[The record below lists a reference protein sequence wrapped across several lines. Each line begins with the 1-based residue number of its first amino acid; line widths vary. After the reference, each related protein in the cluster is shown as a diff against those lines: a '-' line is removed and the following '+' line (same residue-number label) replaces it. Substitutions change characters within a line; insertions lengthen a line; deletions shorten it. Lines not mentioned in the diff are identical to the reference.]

1 MARLVIKD
9 SQWELI
15 KPFVISQKSSKGG
28 RPRKIDDRLIVE
40 AVLYVMR
47 TGIQWREMPSE
58 FPNWKT
64 VYSRFSSWN
73 KSKTWPKIWSVF
85 KKNWKAQCRNEN
97 YFAIL
102 R

>member
-1 MARLVIKD
+1 MARFVIKD
-9 SQWELI
+9 SQWEII
-15 KPFVISQKSSKGG
+15 KPFVSLKKTKRG
-28 RPRKIDDRLIVE
+28 RPREIDDRLIVE

-64 VYSRFSSWN
+64 VYSRFSYWN
-73 KSKTWPKIWSVF
+73 KSKTWSKIWSVF
-85 KKNWKAQCRNEN
+85 KKNWKAQCRNER

-102 R
+102 Q

>member
-9 SQWELI
+9 EQWDII
-15 KPFVISQKSSKGG
+15 KPFVISKKSSKGG
-28 RPRKIDDRLIVE
+28 RPREIDDRLIVE
-40 AVLYVMR
+40 AILYVMR

-58 FPNWKT
+58 FPNYKT
-64 VYSRFSSWN
+64 VYSRFRRWN

-85 KKNWKAQCRNEN
+85 KKNWKAHCRNER

>member
-9 SQWELI
+9 SQWKIIE
-15 KPFVISQKSSKGG
+15 PFVVSKKSSKGG
-28 RPRKIDDRLIVE
+28 RPREIDDRLVVE

-85 KKNWKAQCRNEN
+85 KKNWKAQVRNEN

>member
-1 MARLVIKD
+1 MARFVIKD

-15 KPFVISQKSSKGG
+15 KPFVTSQKSSKGG
-28 RPRKIDDRLIVE
+28 RPREIDDRLIVE

-47 TGIQWREMPSE
+47 TGFQWREMPSE
-58 FPNWKT
+58 FPNYTT
-64 VYSRFSSWN
+64 VYSRFRRWN

-85 KKNWKAQCRNEN
+85 KKNWKAHCRNEN
-97 YFAIL
+97 YSAIL

>member
-1 MARLVIKD
+1 MARFVIKD

-15 KPFVISQKSSKGG
+15 KPFVTSQKSSKGG
-28 RPRKIDDRLIVE
+28 RPREIDDRLIVE

-58 FPNWKT
+58 FPNYTT
-64 VYSRFSSWN
+64 VYSRFRRWN

-85 KKNWKAQCRNEN
+85 KKNWKAHCRNEN
-97 YFAIL
+97 YSAIL